1 MTQTML
7 YLPLNTLKPL
17 ASDIWMVDGPIVS
30 MAAPLG
36 LRVPF
41 PTRMTVVKLAGGGLW
56 CHSPIAPDRTLFAAL
71 DALGPVQHLVSPNK
85 LHYTHIAAWKQH
97 YPNAVTW
104 ASPGVR
110 ERTASQRTALV
121 FDADLE
127 DDAPLAW
134 ANDID
139 QLCFTGSWALQE
151 FVFFH
156 RASETLVLTDLIENF
171 ETAKLPGF
179 LHWVGRLGGVLDPD
193 GKTPLDW
200 RMSFRRKSEAL
211 ACLATMLAW
220 HPKRVILAHGRCYT
234 SNAENELRRAFRWL
248 DG

>member
-1 MTQTML
+1 MPETML

-17 ASDIWMVDGPIVS
+17 ASDIWMIDGPIVS

-97 YPNAVTW
+97 YPDAVTW

-110 ERTASQRTALV
+110 ERTTSQRAALV

-151 FVFFH
+151 FVPDRELRDSEATWIVALGGTTRRRVGPRRQDSFGLAH
-156 RASETLVLTDLIENF
+156 VLPPQIRSTSLLGNHAGLASEASDSCSRPL
-171 ETAKLPGF
+171 
-179 LHWVGRLGGVLDPD
+179 LHERCRGRATTRL
-193 GKTPLDW
+193 
-200 RMSFRRKSEAL
+200 SL
-211 ACLATMLAW
+211 A
-220 HPKRVILAHGRCYT
+220 
-234 SNAENELRRAFRWL
+234 
-248 DG
+248 